1 MNFLYKESMCNG
13 TNKGP
18 KSGRLR
24 SRVERKRKK
33 EGRSGKESERDKRAR
48 KGNLKMTTVLSCPF
62 VYRAITGHKCLG
74 HCPTSTGCMT
84 VWPF

>member
-24 SRVERKRKK
+24 PRVERKRKK
-33 EGRSGKESERDKRAR
+33 EGRSGKESERDKRAS
-48 KGNLKMTTVLSCPF
+48 KEIFKMTTVLSCLF
-62 VYRAITGHKCLG
+62 V
-74 HCPTSTGCMT
+74 
-84 VWPF
+84 